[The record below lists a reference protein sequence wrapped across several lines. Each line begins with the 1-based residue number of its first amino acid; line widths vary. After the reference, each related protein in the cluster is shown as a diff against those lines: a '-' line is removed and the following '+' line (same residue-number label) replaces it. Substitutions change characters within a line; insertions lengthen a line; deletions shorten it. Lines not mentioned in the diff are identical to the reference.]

1 MFTTLLLMA
10 LNGLLTPS
18 VSIGDTIHHF
28 NQLAEQHLATAPDSS
43 LYDAQ
48 QAYQL
53 AKAYHDQQRIGYA
66 AFQLGT
72 VHYTQKRYDQA
83 MQHFEEAKA
92 IAKQIQDAALA
103 AKALDK
109 MASIYLK
116 TNNLSQALPLQQR
129 ALQYAYTA
137 QQPELLISLLRNSGN
152 TYWLLQEYDSAL
164 YYYQQ
169 RIPLCNEQENIQK
182 LIEAHTDVATVLFRL
197 RKFDACVFHYEK
209 SINLIKQTND
219 TSQLANAY
227 TYLANAYRLLGAHQ
241 KAYYAI
247 HNSIPFLQ
255 EPQKQKELAAAYS
268 TLGTISLQL
277 TNLEEAVQFFEQSLR
292 IRNTVNDDYN
302 LANSLINLGMAYYYL
317 KDYQQARAYFFK
329 AQKVI
334 DKNSFIEISAY
345 THDNLGRVYLALQ
358 QKDSA
363 LYHYRKA
370 LQIRQSIA
378 RPPHPN
384 LADVHTELAKTYL
397 SLEEYKQVE
406 NHIQESTYALGV
418 LEKDDF
424 LSIYKIPPGNASIS
438 GEEYLDLMR
447 LKGDYLSTA
456 FDDTT
461 AWKAGL
467 QHYET
472 GIQFLLRSYVF
483 ARELDQS
490 KLAWL
495 TSYRPMFESAI
506 ALAHRLYE
514 ATHHISYIERA
525 FALVE
530 QNKAL
535 LLRQSLRESLAKA
548 SVSLPDSLMATEQ
561 SLRQAISQTETDL
574 LKIDKTQ
581 DSTQYWQ
588 LKTALTQVREQ
599 YFQWV
604 EKVEAAYPEYYTLKY
619 DIHTISLKEIQQQLP
634 SNTLMVNYFL
644 GEKYLYG
651 FGVRPDT
658 IICNK
663 YALPADWHI
672 RLQTYYRAL
681 TDYNYLI
688 DSSEVV
694 QHIIAK
700 QGYEFYQ
707 TLVSPFLEN
716 PKENIKKFIVVPDG
730 ALNLLPFSVL
740 LTDRPQALH
749 YGTFPYLL
757 KKLSVQYTYSANLY
771 FQSIPEHLQ
780 SDKPYDF
787 GGFSA
792 DYRVNDPKDTT
803 KYLPLP
809 GAQQLVEEA
818 ANLMGGNAWKN
829 TTKATFLTF
838 APQCKIVHFGGHAIA
853 GNTNLANNCLVF
865 HADPPQERYLYLPEI
880 YNLDLHGTDLVVLS
894 GCNTGIG
901 EIKSGEGL
909 ISVARAFQYAGTQN
923 LLLAL
928 NVISDAET
936 RQLLQ
941 SFYTHLDDDFSI
953 EESLRRAK
961 LEYLEDHNDDPLL
974 SHPLYWASIITFGRG
989 GAMTEDAL
997 LYESSIFPLAVVTI
1011 VLLAFLLIW
1020 FFREKTVVKKVLQ
1033 SFL

>member
-1 MFTTLLLMA
+1 MFATWLLMV
-10 LNGLLTPS
+10 LSGLLAPL
-18 VSIGDTIHHF
+18 VSIGDMIHHSH
-28 NQLAEQHLATAPDSS
+28 QLTEQHLATAPDSI

-53 AKAYHDQQRIGYA
+53 AKAYHDQQRVGHA
-66 AFQLGT
+66 AFRLGT
-72 VHYTQKRYDQA
+72 VHYTQKRYDHA
-83 MQHFEEAKA
+83 MQRFEEAKA
-92 IAKQIQDAALA
+92 IATQIQDAELSS
-103 AKALDK
+103 KALDK
-109 MASIYLK
+109 MAAIYRK
-116 TNNLSQALPLQQR
+116 RDMPSQALPLQQK
-129 ALQYAYTA
+129 ALQYAYTV
-137 QQPELLISLLRNSGN
+137 QQPDLLIDLLRNSGK

-169 RIPLCNEQENIQK
+169 RIPLCTEQENIQN

-209 SINLIKQTND
+209 SIDLIKQTND

-255 EPQKQKELAAAYS
+255 EPQKRNELAAAYS

-277 TNLEEAVQFFEQSLR
+277 ANIDEAVQFFEQSLR

-302 LANSLINLGMAYYYL
+302 IANSLINLGMAYYYL

-334 DKNSFIEISAY
+334 DKNSFIEVSVY

-363 LYHYRKA
+363 LYHYHKA
-370 LQIRQSIA
+370 LQMRQSIA

-397 SLEEYKQVE
+397 FLGEYKQVE
-406 NHIQESTYALGV
+406 KHIRESTHALGV
-418 LEKDDF
+418 LEKDDA
-424 LSIYKIPPGNASIS
+424 LSIHEIPPGNASIS

-447 LKGDYLSTA
+447 LKGDYLGTA

-461 AWKAGL
+461 AWEAGL

-472 GIQFLLRSYVF
+472 GIQFLLKSYVF

-490 KLAWL
+490 KLVWL
-495 TSYRPMFESAI
+495 TSYRPMFESGI

-535 LLRQSLRESLAKA
+535 LLRQSLRENQAKA
-548 SVSLPDSLMATEQ
+548 SASLPDSLIDTEQ
-561 SLRQAISQTETDL
+561 SLREAISQTETDL

-588 LKTALTQVREQ
+588 LKTELTQVREQ

-604 EKVEAAYPEYYTLKY
+604 EKVEAAYPEYYALKY
-619 DIHTISLKEIQQQLP
+619 DVHTISLKEIQQQLP
-634 SNTLMVNYFL
+634 SHTLMVNYFL

-658 IICNK
+658 IIYNK
-663 YALPADWHI
+663 YALPADWHT

-681 TDYNYLI
+681 TDHNYLI

-694 QHIIAK
+694 KHIIAE
-700 QGYEFYQ
+700 QGHGFYQ
-707 TLVSPFLEN
+707 TLVSSFLEN

-740 LTDRPQALH
+740 LTNKPQVLH

-757 KKLSVQYTYSANLY
+757 KQLSVQYTYSANLY

-792 DYRVNDPKDTT
+792 DYRVHDPTDTT

-818 ANLMGGNAWKN
+818 VGLMGGKAWKN

-838 APQCKIVHFGGHAIA
+838 APQCRIVHFGGHAIA

-880 YNLDLHGTDLVVLS
+880 YNLNLHGTELVVLS

-941 SFYTHLDDDFSI
+941 SFYTHLDDGFSI

-974 SHPLYWASIITFGRG
+974 SHPLYWASIITFGRD
-989 GAMTEDAL
+989 GAMTDDAL
-997 LYESSIFPLAVVTI
+997 LYESSIFPVVMVTI
-1011 VLLAFLLIW
+1011 VLLTFSVLLW
-1020 FFREKTVVKKVLQ
+1020 FFRKKRVVKKVL
-1033 SFL
+1033 